1 MVNAVGHATNLTR
14 LQAQEQADGS
24 SGTPPNYEGRIG
36 LDPILLD
43 VERLVTALVTGVFEL
58 SNMRV
63 HQNLLLHH
71 IGRSMARSAVLLRE
85 LCNMARRAYRPADLL
100 EISWRDLQWAEI
112 QRRASPSQ
120 REELPVRE
128 EVVEDDAGVISSV
141 IVPTL
146 APVTEDAMEEKA
158 RRHPA
163 SGPSPLCTTTRKSPA
178 AHNGTVHIHWT
189 APEPRE

>member
-1 MVNAVGHATNLTR
+1 MTR
-14 LQAQEQADGS
+14 PQVQEQAEGS
-24 SGTPPNYEGRIG
+24 SGAPPVYEGRIG

-43 VERLVTALVTGVFEL
+43 TERLVTALETGASEL
-58 SNMRV
+58 SNTRV

-71 IGRSMARSAVLLRE
+71 IGRSMARSTVLLRE
-85 LCNMARRAYRPADLL
+85 LCNMAGRAYRPADLL

-128 EVVEDDAGVISSV
+128 EVVEDAAGVISSV

-146 APVTEDAMEEKA
+146 EPVAEDAMEESDSA
-158 RRHPA
+158 VEVP
-163 SGPSPLCTTTRKSPA
+163 
-178 AHNGTVHIHWT
+178 
-189 APEPRE
+189 

>member
-1 MVNAVGHATNLTR
+1 M
-14 LQAQEQADGS
+14 QEQAEGS
-24 SGTPPNYEGRIG
+24 SGAPPDYEGRIG

-43 VERLVTALVTGVFEL
+43 VERLVVALETGGFEL
-58 SNMRV
+58 SNSRV

-85 LCNMARRAYRPADLL
+85 LCNMAGRAYRPADLL

-120 REELPVRE
+120 REGLPVRE
-128 EVVEDDAGVISSV
+128 EVVEGDDGVISSV

-146 APVTEDAMEEKA
+146 EPVAEDAMEEESSA
-158 RRHPA
+158 
-163 SGPSPLCTTTRKSPA
+163 GSPD
-178 AHNGTVHIHWT
+178 H
-189 APEPRE
+189 